1 MEEGAV
7 ERACKTLVNF
17 AATHRGATEDVQFVL
32 DGAGIGPIESEERRI
47 RYREW
52 YWRRAFELLFLSIF
66 KENDKLL
73 PMSPF
78 IGVSWEVDFK
88 RLCAELNGATVTARR
103 LQRVEWTQRKLDEWW
118 HRWHVQMPNLAA
130 LLEFVGASTTAGTME
145 NYQRIDQA
153 LGSLVQSLAL
163 MEGWLPVEQVESISN
178 EIQALRAQG
187 ARLIEE

>member
-1 MEEGAV
+1 MVKLVELLMEEGAV

-103 LQRVEWTQRKLDEWW
+103 LQRVEWTQRTLDEWW
-118 HRWHVQMPNLAA
+118 HRWH
-130 LLEFVGASTTAGTME
+130 TTIGIAGT
-145 NYQRIDQA
+145 
-153 LGSLVQSLAL
+153 G
-163 MEGWLPVEQVESISN
+163 
-178 EIQALRAQG
+178 
-187 ARLIEE
+187 